1 MVDQEREQQEYFEQL
16 AKLTTESLA
25 LFYCC
30 IKYDVPFDLNAVPE
44 YGAAEWTRYLDNLR
58 IKKLDI
64 NRRTKVK
71 LGFLDGLTDITRIF
85 GENLEKG
92 EFSRAV
98 DVEKSARDIKA
109 GTNKQRAEWGG
120 AGKYSNEDY
129 KYLDA
134 KYETL
139 SKRPKES
146 GNFDEQTDLT
156 LHTICTMYLKMDKAT
171 AADQPDKAKKWADTI
186 SKMLENESLRKK
198 DEKPIANVRID
209 NFIDALEKN
218 GLLDKGAKIPSCD
231 ELMERIY
238 KFAGRKKY
246 PYTIDAAE
254 HALKFIRNCGAK
266 NDGYEETPDVTS
278 EMRMTEHAGEFAD
291 EPNADEKKVYA
302 ELGLMRKGEKK
313 RGRRE
318 TQEQ

>member
-1 MVDQEREQQEYFEQL
+1 MLEQEREQQEFFERL
-16 AKLTTESLA
+16 AKDTSNSLA

-30 IKYDVPFDLNAVPE
+30 IKYDVPFDLKAVPE
-44 YGAAEWTRYLDNLR
+44 YGTGEWEAYRDNLR

-64 NRRTKVK
+64 NRRTKEP
-71 LGFLDGLTDITRIF
+71 LGFMDGLTDITRIF

-92 EFSRAV
+92 EFSRAI
-98 DVEKSARDIKA
+98 DIEKSARDIKA

-120 AGKYSNEDY
+120 IGEYSNEDY
-129 KYLDA
+129 KYLDD
-134 KYETL
+134 KYATL
-139 SKRPKES
+139 SKRPKEA

-156 LHTICTMYLKMDKAT
+156 IHTICKLYLKLDKAI
-171 AADQPDKAKKWADTI
+171 AADQTDKIAKLQNTI
-186 SKMLENESLRKK
+186 SKIQEAESLRKK

-231 ELMERIY
+231 ELMERMY

-246 PYTIDAAE
+246 PYTLDAAE
-254 HALKFIRNCGAK
+254 HALLFIRNCGAK
-266 NDGYEETPDVTS
+266 NDGYEEIPDVTS